1 MDIDDS
7 KIHLAISMVEID
19 TDMVLSDEERDEMVN
34 RIKDRLKNVL

>member
-19 TDMVLSDEERDEMVN
+19 TDMVLTEEERNDMVK
-34 RIKDRLKNVL
+34 RIKNRLKDVL

>member
-19 TDMVLSDEERDEMVN
+19 TDMVLTEEERNEMVE
-34 RIKDRLKNVL
+34 RIKNRLKNVL